1 MRTSGQVCSA
11 VTDKAKQV
19 LEDNLKW
26 LDIAEKER
34 LSVGAPA
41 RVLWAD
47 LESRI
52 KIAKA
57 INGAVASRKLKVA
70 ASDCIIPTSS
80 LVRLE
85 TSADRVAR
93 QRCLVWRA

>member
-1 MRTSGQVCSA
+1 MCFA

-26 LDIAEKER
+26 LDIAEKEH

-47 LESRI
+47 LEGRI
-52 KIAKA
+52 NIAEA
-57 INGAVASRKLKVA
+57 INDEVASHKLKVA
-70 ASDCIIPTSS
+70 TSDWIHYCDSS
-80 LVRLE
+80 H
-85 TSADRVAR
+85 
-93 QRCLVWRA
+93 

>member
-1 MRTSGQVCSA
+1 MCYS

-47 LESRI
+47 LEGRM

-57 INGAVASRKLKVA
+57 INAEVASHKLKVA
-70 ASDCIIPTSS
+70 ASDCNYC
-80 LVRLE
+80 V
-85 TSADRVAR
+85 V
-93 QRCLVWRA
+93 